1 MNDIASLITCV
12 EKLKGGYVLCVGDVM
27 LDRFVYGDVER
38 ISPEA
43 PIPVF
48 RIVSENVML
57 GGAGNVARNIA
68 GLGGRTRFV
77 SVVGNDQAGRDLT
90 TQVGEINDLD
100 ARLITDTSRDTTTK
114 TRYIA
119 SGQQMM
125 RADDETVAS
134 LDHAIRKSL
143 LDAAALGMENCSA
156 LVLADYGKGVL
167 SDGTA
172 GELIQMARLKAIP
185 VIVDP
190 QGNTYDVY
198 MGATL
203 VTPNRKE
210 LMDATGLAADTT
222 DEIITA
228 AAKLARQSGIEAVL
242 ATRSADGMTLVR
254 NADNHSHY
262 PAEAKEVFDVSGAG
276 DTVVACITTA
286 VAAGISIEQAVALA
300 NVAAGIVVGKLGTAV
315 AYADDLIDSLHQQ
328 ERATGEAKVCS
339 LREAGDI
346 LSVWRKEGNTV
357 GFTNGCFDLLHPGH
371 LAVIGQAKAACD
383 KLIVGLNSDSSTKRL
398 KGDDRPAQTE
408 TARAAVLASLGA
420 VDLVVI
426 FTEDTP
432 VKIIEALKPDV
443 FIKGADY
450 TVEQIPEA
458 KIVRGYGGKI
468 VLAELSE
475 GYSTT
480 ATIARLTQ

>member
-1 MNDIASLITCV
+1 MSDIATLITCV
-12 EKLKGGYVLCVGDVM
+12 EKLNDSPVLCVGDVM

-48 RIVSENVML
+48 RILSENVML

-77 SVVGNDQAGRDLT
+77 SVVGNDQAGRDVT
-90 TQVGEINDLD
+90 MQIGELDDLD
-100 ARLITDTSRDTTTK
+100 ARLITDTSRKTSIK

-125 RADDETVAS
+125 RADDETVAQ
-134 LDHAIRKSL
+134 LEDNTRKSL
-143 LDAAALGMENCSA
+143 LDATALGMKDCSA

-167 SDGTA
+167 SDGIA
-172 GELIQMARLKAIP
+172 GELIQMARLKGIP

-190 QGNTYDVY
+190 QGSNYDRY
-198 MGATL
+198 MGAAL

-210 LMDATGLAADTT
+210 LTDATGLPASTT
-222 DEIITA
+222 EEIIAA

-242 ATRSADGMTLVR
+242 ATRSGDGMTLIR
-254 NADNHSHY
+254 NADNHAHF
-262 PAEAKEVFDVSGAG
+262 PAEAQEVFDVSGAG

-286 VAAGISIEQAVALA
+286 VAAGVSMENAVALA

-328 ERATGEAKVCS
+328 ERATGDAKVLS
-339 LREAGDI
+339 LSAAQDRAG
-346 LSVWRKEGNTV
+346 VWRNQGHKV

-383 KLIVGLNSDSSTKRL
+383 RLIVGLNSDSSTKRL
-398 KGDDRPAQTE
+398 KGEERPVQTE
-408 TARAAVLASLGA
+408 TARAAVLASLEA
-420 VDLVVI
+420 VDLVII
-426 FTEDTP
+426 FPEDTP
-432 VKIIEALKPDV
+432 ANLIEALKPDV
-443 FIKGADY
+443 FVKGADY
-450 TVEQIPEA
+450 TIDQIPEA
-458 KIVRGYGGKI
+458 KIVQGYGGEV
-468 VLAELSE
+468 VLAELAE
-475 GYSTT
+475 GHSTT
-480 ATIARLTQ
+480 ATIARLAK